1 MRSAEKEKLDDLYLQ
16 GETLHKALQSQA
28 WINRWFGNHRAV
40 IKAIHRVYHKEK
52 KTLRIVDLG
61 CGGGDLALA
70 VVKSCRKHKIK
81 CSITGIGGNAHTL
94 KYAQK
99 KCRGFREINFYWMI
113 SWKKTSIFS
122 HAIF

>member
-1 MRSAEKEKLDDLYLQ
+1 MRSTEKEKLDDLYLQ
-16 GETLHKALQSQA
+16 GETLHKALQSHA
-28 WINRWFGNHRAV
+28 WINRWFGNHLAV

-61 CGGGDLALA
+61 CGGGYLALA
-70 VVKSCRKHKIK
+70 VVKSCRKHNIK
-81 CSITGIGGNAHTL
+81 CSITGIDGNAHTL
-94 KYAQK
+94 QYAQK